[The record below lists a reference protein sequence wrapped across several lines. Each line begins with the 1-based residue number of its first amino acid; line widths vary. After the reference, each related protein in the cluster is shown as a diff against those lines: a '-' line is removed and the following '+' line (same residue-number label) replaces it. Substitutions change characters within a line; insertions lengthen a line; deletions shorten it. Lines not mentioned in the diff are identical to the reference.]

1 MFFMQNKGNNQS
13 AEEQLAKQIYDIIEH
28 FKQDDPIGL
37 PISLPDPRVETKD
50 LIWYQFLIDKVL
62 GSAGYSTKNK
72 WH

>member
-1 MFFMQNKGNNQS
+1 MFFMQNKGNNNQS

-50 LIWYQFLIDKVL
+50 LI
-62 GSAGYSTKNK
+62 
-72 WH
+72 